1 MDDNLKQ
8 NGGKINRVA
17 FGSGLVEDLLIVTV
31 ILLVGVGGFGLGRLS
46 VSNGNKSPIRII
58 NSTST
63 DLVSEMSGG
72 SGGAPSDIPPSIK
85 ASNAS
90 TDHSNTSVV
99 ASKSGTKYHYLWC
112 SGAQRI
118 SEQNKIVF
126 DNKGLAERAGYTLAS
141 NCNP

>member
-1 MDDNLKQ
+1 
-8 NGGKINRVA
+8 
-17 FGSGLVEDLLIVTV
+17 
-31 ILLVGVGGFGLGRLS
+31 
-46 VSNGNKSPIRII
+46 
-58 NSTST
+58 
-63 DLVSEMSGG
+63 MSGG

-126 DNKGLAERAGYTLAS
+126 DNKDLAERAGYTLAS

>member
-63 DLVSEMSGG
+63 DLVSEMSSG
-72 SGGAPSDIPPSIK
+72 SGGDSSDIPSSVK
-85 ASNAS
+85 APNVS
-90 TDHSNTSVV
+90 TNHSNTSVV
-99 ASKSGTKYHYLWC
+99 ASKNGTKYHYPWC
-112 SGAQRI
+112 SGAQKI
-118 SEQNKIVF
+118 SEQNRITF
-126 DNKGLAERAGYTLAS
+126 DSKDAAEKAGYTLAS